1 MRIKAVFPGVA
12 LPGGAV
18 RLEMEGFDHP
28 LRFRVRVGEVAAELL
43 AASQSAVTL
52 RVPDQAGDGVTV
64 EPKEGEGTGE
74 SAWADL
80 KVGKLVADELHMV
93 ANPAVDSD
101 GNVYATF
108 SGARGEKVPFSVFV
122 IRPDGTR
129 EPFLAEITNP
139 TGLAIGPDG
148 MLYVSSRHTG
158 AVYRSTLDKRL
169 EKYVDGLGLPTGLA
183 FDSAGNLLV
192 GNRNGVIYR
201 VSPLLETSVLC
212 ELEPSVSAY
221 HMVMGTDDSL
231 YVTGPTL
238 STQDSVYR
246 VTPDGAA
253 APVFKGLGRP
263 QGLAFGPDGSLQV
276 AASHRGRKGVFT
288 LRDGEARWTVA
299 GPMLVGLAYNADQ
312 SRLYLADNSQLYQVA
327 L

>member
-1 MRIKAVFPGVA
+1 MKIKAVFPSIA

-18 RLEMEGFDHP
+18 RLEMEGFEEP
-28 LRFRVRVGEVAAELL
+28 LLFRARVGEVPAELL
-43 AASQSAVTL
+43 AASQSALTL
-52 RVPDQAGDGVTV
+52 RVPDGAGDGVTV
-64 EPKEGEGTGE
+64 EPKDGENLGE
-74 SAWADL
+74 SARADL
-80 KVGKLVADELHMV
+80 RVGRLVADELHMV
-93 ANPAVDSD
+93 ANPVVDSD

-183 FDSAGNLLV
+183 FDSSGNLLV
-192 GNRNGVIYR
+192 GNRNGAVYR
-201 VSPLLETSVLC
+201 VSQRLEISVLC

-221 HMVMGTDDSL
+221 HMVVGEGDSL

-246 VTPDGAA
+246 VTPEGSVV
-253 APVFKGLGRP
+253 PVFKGLGRP
-263 QGLAFGPDGSLQV
+263 QGLAFGADGALQV

-288 LRDGEARWTVA
+288 LGDGEPRWTVA
-299 GPMLVGLAYNADQ
+299 GPMLVGLAYNADR
-312 SRLYLADNSQLYQVA
+312 SRLYLADNSQLYQVS